1 MGTSNTPNSFFS
13 LFLNFHGLELSRLVI
28 YKFKKDEITIYQ
40 ILSVVLH
47 YSINLVK
54 ANTPFQLTPE

>member
-13 LFLNFHGLELSRLVI
+13 LFLKFYGLELSRLVI

-54 ANTPFQLTPE
+54 ANTLFQLTPE